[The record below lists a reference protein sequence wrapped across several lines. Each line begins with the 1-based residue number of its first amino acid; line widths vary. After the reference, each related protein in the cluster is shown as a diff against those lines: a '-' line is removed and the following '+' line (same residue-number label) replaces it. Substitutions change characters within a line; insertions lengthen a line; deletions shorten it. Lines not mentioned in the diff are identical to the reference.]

1 MARYL
6 ADSDVLI
13 WVLRNR
19 LDTVAVLSQLA
30 EETGEPIACSAVSVL
45 EIWVGTRPSEL
56 PKTSFFLEA
65 LEAIPVDRGIARS
78 AADLLKRVK
87 RRTSPREWVDAVIA
101 ATALHHGIPLL
112 TYNRKDYPYND
123 LVLYPL

>member
-19 LDTVAVLSQLA
+19 RDTVEVLSQLA
-30 EETGEPIACSAVSVL
+30 EETGETIACSAVSVL

-56 PKTSFFLEA
+56 PKTDLFLEA
-65 LEAIPVDRGIARS
+65 LESIPVDRVIARS

-87 RRTSPREWVDAVIA
+87 RRSSPREWVDAVIA

>member
-1 MARYL
+1 MPRYL

-19 LDTVAVLSQLA
+19 QDTIAVLSQMV

-45 EIWVGTRPSEL
+45 EIWAGARPSEFS
-56 PKTSFFLEA
+56 KTGLFLDA
-65 LEAIPVDRGIARS
+65 LEAIPVDRIIARS
-78 AADLLKRVK
+78 AADLLKRGKK
-87 RRTSPREWVDAVIA
+87 RNSPREWVDAVIA

-112 TYNRKDYPYND
+112 TYNRKDFPYND

>member
-19 LDTVAVLSQLA
+19 KDTVAVLSRLV
-30 EETGEPIACSAVSVL
+30 EETGEPVGCSALSIL

-56 PKTSFFLEA
+56 SKTGLFLDA
-65 LEAIPVDRGIARS
+65 LEAIPVDRTIARL

-87 RRTSPREWVDAVIA
+87 KRRSPREWVDAVIA
-101 ATALHHGIPLL
+101 ATSLHHGIPLL
-112 TYNRKDYPYND
+112 TYNRKDYPYHD